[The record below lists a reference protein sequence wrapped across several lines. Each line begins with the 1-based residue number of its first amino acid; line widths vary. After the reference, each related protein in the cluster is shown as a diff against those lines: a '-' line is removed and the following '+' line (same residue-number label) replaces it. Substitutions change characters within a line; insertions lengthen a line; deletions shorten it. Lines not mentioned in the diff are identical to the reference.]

1 MESWDFIQFIKL
13 VARYCGNSCSV
24 STAVGD
30 AFVECE
36 ETQVKHFSDRLISS
50 RA

>member
-1 MESWDFIQFIKL
+1 MEFWNFIQFIKL

-30 AFVECE
+30 VLVACE
-36 ETQVKHFSDRLISS
+36 ERQIKHIFSVWSLHVH
-50 RA
+50 